1 MWSGWG
7 YGWRGF
13 LHDDR
18 QRAPEFDRDLLR
30 RVFAYGRP
38 YRWALFGVLVTI
50 FIISGLTVVPPLLV
64 RELVDRAIP
73 EADLGLLTLLGAG
86 MVAVPLVNALVGIAQ
101 RWMASAAG
109 EGIIFDLRCG
119 LYRHLQSMSLRF
131 FTATKT
137 GELVSRLDNDVVG
150 AQTAITGTFVTIA
163 SNLVSVAVVMS
174 VMLRA
179 EWRLTLLAVAALPL
193 FIFPARRVARM
204 LRKVTHRQMQHNAR
218 MSSILNETFNVS
230 GALAVKLFGRKKDEA
245 ARFSGEA
252 AEVRR
257 LGVRGAL
264 IGMWFFAA
272 LGLVSA
278 IGTAV
283 VFWFGGYLVIRGG
296 LSLGTVVMFSTL
308 LVQLYGPLS
317 AISNARV
324 EFATSLVSFER
335 VFEVLDLEVEIKSEP
350 GAVDV
355 RSRPGSVEF
364 DRVWFSY
371 HSRQAA
377 RLEAVARFGAP
388 DQPDGEEE
396 AAPAVGRPHA
406 LQDVSFRIEPGEL
419 TALAGPSGAGKTTI
433 GYLVPRLYDIDRGEV
448 RVGGVDVRRAD
459 LDSLEEAVGMVTQE
473 TFLFHDTIAAN
484 LRYAK
489 PDAGWEEL
497 EAAARAANIHEF
509 IVSLPEGYETV
520 VGERGYRLSGGEKQR
535 IALARVILKDPRILI
550 LDEATAHLDSESE
563 ALIQE
568 ALERVM
574 RGRTSLVIAH
584 RLSTILSAD
593 RILVMDEGRL
603 AERGTHDEL
612 LAADGLYARLYR
624 TQFRSQPVPVPAG
637 EGGE

>member
-1 MWSGWG
+1 MWGGWG
-7 YGWRGF
+7 HGWRGF

-204 LRKVTHRQMQHNAR
+204 LRNVTHRQMQHNAR

-272 LGLVSA
+272 LGLVGA

-283 VFWFGGYLVIRGG
+283 VFWFGGYLVISGG

-317 AISNARV
+317 AMSNARV

-396 AAPAVGRPHA
+396 AVPAVGRPHA
-406 LQDVSFRIEPGEL
+406 LQDVSFRIELGEL

-433 GYLVPRLYDIDRGEV
+433 GYLVARLYDIDRGEV

-497 EAAARAANIHEF
+497 EAAARAANIHDF

-603 AERGTHDEL
+603 AERGTHEEL

-637 EGGE
+637 EANK

>member
-1 MWSGWG
+1 M
-7 YGWRGF
+7 
-13 LHDDR
+13 
-18 QRAPEFDRDLLR
+18 
-30 RVFAYGRP
+30 FAYGRP
-38 YRWALFGVLVTI
+38 YRWALIGVLVTI
-50 FIISGLTVVPPLLV
+50 FIISGLTVVPPILI

-73 EADLGLLTLLGAG
+73 QADLGLLTLLGAG
-86 MVAVPLVNALVGIAQ
+86 MIAVPLVNALVGIAQ
-101 RWMASAAG
+101 RWMAAAAG

-163 SNLVSVAVVMS
+163 SNLVSVAVVLS

-204 LRKVTHRQMQHNAR
+204 LRAVTHRQMRHNAR

-230 GALAVKLFGRKKDEA
+230 GALAVKLFGRKRDEA

-283 VFWFGGYLVIRGG
+283 VFWFGGYLVISGG

-308 LVQLYGPLS
+308 LMQLYGPLS
-317 AISNARV
+317 AMSNARV

-335 VFEVLDLEVEIKSEP
+335 VFEVLDLEVEIVSPPE
-350 GAVDV
+350 AVDV

-364 DRVWFSY
+364 DGVWFSY
-371 HSRQAA
+371 FSERTA
-377 RLEAVARFGAP
+377 RLETVFRFGRT
-388 DQPDGEEE
+388 DGEEDDT
-396 AAPAVGRPHA
+396 APVAGRARA
-406 LQDVSFRIEPGEL
+406 LQDVSFSIQPGEL
-419 TALAGPSGAGKTTI
+419 AALVGPSGAGKTTV
-433 GYLVPRLYDIDRGEV
+433 GYLVPRLYDIERGAV
-448 RVGGVDVRRAD
+448 RVGGVDVREAD

-489 PDAGWEEL
+489 PDASREEL
-497 EAAARAANIHEF
+497 EAAARAANIHDF
-509 IVSLPEGYETV
+509 AVSLPEGYETV

-584 RLSTILSAD
+584 RLSTIQSAD
-593 RILVMDEGRL
+593 RILVLDEGRL
-603 AERGTHDEL
+603 TEEGGHAEL

-624 TQFRSQPVPVPAG
+624 TQFRSQPAPV
-637 EGGE
+637 

>member
-1 MWSGWG
+1 M
-7 YGWRGF
+7 
-13 LHDDR
+13 
-18 QRAPEFDRDLLR
+18 
-30 RVFAYGRP
+30 
-38 YRWALFGVLVTI
+38 
-50 FIISGLTVVPPLLV
+50 
-64 RELVDRAIP
+64 
-73 EADLGLLTLLGAG
+73 
-86 MVAVPLVNALVGIAQ
+86 
-101 RWMASAAG
+101 
-109 EGIIFDLRCG
+109 
-119 LYRHLQSMSLRF
+119 
-131 FTATKT
+131 
-137 GELVSRLDNDVVG
+137 
-150 AQTAITGTFVTIA
+150 
-163 SNLVSVAVVMS
+163 
-174 VMLRA
+174 
-179 EWRLTLLAVAALPL
+179 
-193 FIFPARRVARM
+193 
-204 LRKVTHRQMQHNAR
+204 
-218 MSSILNETFNVS
+218 
-230 GALAVKLFGRKKDEA
+230 
-245 ARFSGEA
+245 
-252 AEVRR
+252 
-257 LGVRGAL
+257 
-264 IGMWFFAA
+264 
-272 LGLVSA
+272 
-278 IGTAV
+278 
-283 VFWFGGYLVIRGG
+283 
-296 LSLGTVVMFSTL
+296 
-308 LVQLYGPLS
+308 
-317 AISNARV
+317 
-324 EFATSLVSFER
+324 
-335 VFEVLDLEVEIKSEP
+335 
-350 GAVDV
+350 
-355 RSRPGSVEF
+355 
-364 DRVWFSY
+364 
-371 HSRQAA
+371 
-377 RLEAVARFGAP
+377 ARFGSP
-388 DQPDGEEE
+388 DQPDGDEE
-396 AAPAVGRPHA
+396 AAPTVGRPHA

-603 AERGTHDEL
+603 VERGTHDEL

>member
-1 MWSGWG
+1 MWGGWG
-7 YGWRGF
+7 HGWRGF

-38 YRWALFGVLVTI
+38 YCWALFGVLVTI

-204 LRKVTHRQMQHNAR
+204 LRNVTHRQMQHNAR

-245 ARFSGEA
+245 DRFSGEA

-272 LGLVSA
+272 LGLVGA

-283 VFWFGGYLVIRGG
+283 VFWFGGYLVISGG

-317 AISNARV
+317 AMSNARV

-364 DRVWFSY
+364 DQVWFSY

-396 AAPAVGRPHA
+396 TVPAVGRPHA
-406 LQDVSFRIEPGEL
+406 LQEVSFRIEPGEL

-433 GYLVPRLYDIDRGEV
+433 GYLVARLYDIDRGEV

-497 EAAARAANIHEF
+497 EAAARAANIHDF

-603 AERGTHDEL
+603 AERGTHEEL

-624 TQFRSQPVPVPAG
+624 TQFRSQPIPVPAG
-637 EGGE
+637 EGGK

>member
-18 QRAPEFDRDLLR
+18 QRVPEFDRDLLR

-335 VFEVLDLEVEIKSEP
+335 VFEVLDLEVEIKSEA
-350 GAVDV
+350 GAADV

-377 RLEAVARFGAP
+377 RLEAVARFGSP

-396 AAPAVGRPHA
+396 AVPAVGRPHA

>member
-1 MWSGWG
+1 M
-7 YGWRGF
+7 
-13 LHDDR
+13 
-18 QRAPEFDRDLLR
+18 
-30 RVFAYGRP
+30 FAYGRP
-38 YRWALFGVLVTI
+38 YRWALIGVLVTI
-50 FIISGLTVVPPLLV
+50 FIISGLTVVPPILI

-73 EADLGLLTLLGAG
+73 QADLGLLTLLGAG
-86 MVAVPLVNALVGIAQ
+86 MIAVPLVNALVGIAQ
-101 RWMASAAG
+101 RWMAAAAG

-163 SNLVSVAVVMS
+163 SNLVSVAVVLS

-204 LRKVTHRQMQHNAR
+204 LRAVTHRQMRHNAR

-230 GALAVKLFGRKKDEA
+230 GALAVKLFGRKRDEA

-283 VFWFGGYLVIRGG
+283 VFWFGGYLVISGG

-308 LVQLYGPLS
+308 LMQLYGPLS
-317 AISNARV
+317 AMSNARV

-335 VFEVLDLEVEIKSEP
+335 VFEVLDLEVEIVSPPE
-350 GAVDV
+350 AVDV

-364 DRVWFSY
+364 DGVWFSY
-371 HSRQAA
+371 FSERTA
-377 RLEAVARFGAP
+377 RLETVFRFGRT
-388 DQPDGEEE
+388 DGEEDDT
-396 AAPAVGRPHA
+396 APVASRARA
-406 LQDVSFRIEPGEL
+406 LQDVSFSIQPGEL
-419 TALAGPSGAGKTTI
+419 AALVGPSGAGKTTV
-433 GYLVPRLYDIDRGEV
+433 GYLVPRLYDIERGAV
-448 RVGGVDVRRAD
+448 RVGGVDVREAD

-489 PDAGWEEL
+489 PDASREEL
-497 EAAARAANIHEF
+497 EAAARAANIHDF
-509 IVSLPEGYETV
+509 AVSLPEGYETV

-584 RLSTILSAD
+584 RLSTIQSAD
-593 RILVMDEGRL
+593 RILVLDEGRL
-603 AERGTHDEL
+603 TEEGGHAEL

-624 TQFRSQPVPVPAG
+624 TQFRSQPAPV
-637 EGGE
+637 